1 MKTFQDKKSANEKS
15 DSSARAGKNTE
26 ARGCD
31 PVVGFDG
38 EGQPQKADA
47 NVRMGREVSNKKTSG
62 CDSEKNTKRSDQ
74 KEKARENRASSLV

>member
-15 DSSARAGKNTE
+15 DRSARADKNTE
-26 ARGCD
+26 ACGCD

-62 CDSEKNTKRSDQ
+62 SKSEKETKRSDQ
-74 KEKARENRASSLV
+74 KEKAREDRASSLV